1 MHDIRLS
8 LDSSAWIE
16 IFNFILDSL
25 CLMSSRMNVVFC
37 LYHGCKARAKSCS
50 KIVNEL
56 RLCRK
61 KKERRKDSRCHRCG
75 NDTVARI
82 LMRNK
87 CDHFACLI
95 FPYPCR
101 QSKYS
106 IGVYELFVLL
116 FFRTTNSDDKIRLT
130 THNHCFVLETLNVST
145 LIPWKRN
152 RALISL
158 LPRLFHSWMFK
169 REQHHH
175 RTTTTTTTTTSTKKK
190 RVEKKNKSHEMH
202 IEKSEEN
209 TWTWNTD
216 IRYYIYTELFHFCR
230 FAVAFTQAT
239 WSRGNSSSS
248 RREILNS
255 QEYRSR
261 RRSKYEKRK
270 DKNQKGKSSKEKK
283 VMRYGF
289 SHCMKLFY

>member
-1 MHDIRLS
+1 
-8 LDSSAWIE
+8 
-16 IFNFILDSL
+16 
-25 CLMSSRMNVVFC
+25 
-37 LYHGCKARAKSCS
+37 
-50 KIVNEL
+50 
-56 RLCRK
+56 
-61 KKERRKDSRCHRCG
+61 
-75 NDTVARI
+75 
-82 LMRNK
+82 
-87 CDHFACLI
+87 
-95 FPYPCR
+95 
-101 QSKYS
+101 
-106 IGVYELFVLL
+106 
-116 FFRTTNSDDKIRLT
+116 
-130 THNHCFVLETLNVST
+130 
-145 LIPWKRN
+145 
-152 RALISL
+152 
-158 LPRLFHSWMFK
+158 
-169 REQHHH
+169 
-175 RTTTTTTTTTSTKKK
+175 
-190 RVEKKNKSHEMH
+190 MH